1 MCKELK
7 ELFEAATEANMEK
20 YCQLVDR
27 FPDLK
32 SEKVL
37 TYLREANYFTAPSS
51 IRFHGD
57 WIGGNFDHSMKRA
70 FTGRAKN
77 RRTSSECFTTC
88 ANVTRESSL

>member
-57 WIGGNFDHSMKRA
+57 
-70 FTGRAKN
+70 
-77 RRTSSECFTTC
+77 
-88 ANVTRESSL
+88 